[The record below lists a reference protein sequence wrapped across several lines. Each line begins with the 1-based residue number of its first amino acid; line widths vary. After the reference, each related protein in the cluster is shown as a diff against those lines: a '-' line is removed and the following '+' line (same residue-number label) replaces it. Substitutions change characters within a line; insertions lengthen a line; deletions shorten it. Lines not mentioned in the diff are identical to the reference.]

1 MDDVTKGW
9 RSVCAGSQVE
19 VGAAAVSLLVYSS
32 ESTDAERNTGPVS
45 DSGGDIC
52 QQRLL

>member
-19 VGAAAVSLLVYSS
+19 VGAAAVPLVYSS
-32 ESTDAERNTGPVS
+32 ESTDAERNAGPVS